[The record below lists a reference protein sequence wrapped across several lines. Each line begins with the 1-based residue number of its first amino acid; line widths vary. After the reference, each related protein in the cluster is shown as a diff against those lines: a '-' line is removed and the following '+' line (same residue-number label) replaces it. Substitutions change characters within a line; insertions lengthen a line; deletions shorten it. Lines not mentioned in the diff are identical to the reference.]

1 MGPVVGGVVGGLAV
15 VGLVGAAA
23 FFYLRRRQAGP
34 AGRAGRHDAILDPG
48 AEKYGTYGGEPAP
61 GSPGFVPGMTGGYGA
76 ESRPMLYVRSISC
89 LRPALLGGALR
100 AVRTE
105 PERPA
110 DVPVVRRARPLVPG
124 RERVVWWPGTV
135 ALRRLRPGVRRRA
148 IWHGAAV
155 VVVPS
160 IRDVHVAN
168 GIRW

>member
-34 AGRAGRHDAILDPG
+34 AARAGRHDAILDPG

-110 DVPVVRRARPLVPG
+110 DYDTNLKARNDYQ
-124 RERVVWWPGTV
+124 
-135 ALRRLRPGVRRRA
+135 
-148 IWHGAAV
+148 AAV
-155 VVVPS
+155 
-160 IRDVHVAN
+160 RDAAAAKRNNHSERCSLNYKMEIARAVRLA
-168 GIRW
+168 GIVSLVY